1 MENSEYGCAHG
12 ILRIYLVLP
21 HWRFSRLMADLRI
34 EYPAQ
39 LWTQVEFY
47 FAFSNKR
54 HILDQ
59 AKVHSPTFFKV
70 SQTRWSFL
78 LLSEA
83 PDQVDCQTATKWL
96 GWYNPDRPRWRT
108 LAEFLKSGSP
118 SGSSYVLTS
127 PPVTTA
133 APENRRIKPVR
144 RNRFHS
150 ALTSPAYPA
159 LWAAR
164 AAQRPAGVRRTETQ
178 EPLNHSVHWQTRLTF
193 VTKLLLGCWLC

>member
-12 ILRIYLVLP
+12 MLRIYLVLP
-21 HWRFSRLMADLRI
+21 HGRFSRLMADLRI

-96 GWYNPDRPRWRT
+96 G
-108 LAEFLKSGSP
+108 
-118 SGSSYVLTS
+118 
-127 PPVTTA
+127 
-133 APENRRIKPVR
+133 
-144 RNRFHS
+144 
-150 ALTSPAYPA
+150 
-159 LWAAR
+159 
-164 AAQRPAGVRRTETQ
+164 
-178 EPLNHSVHWQTRLTF
+178 
-193 VTKLLLGCWLC
+193 